1 MSLLSWII
9 ALIVVSGLGWLAWWL
24 LIESEGVYLG
34 RRVVIR
40 LYDLYAARYDD
51 IKRFR
56 PEADHQYLAQPIM
69 QRIAPVKT
77 PLMLDVATGTAR
89 LPIAML
95 RHAQFHGRVI
105 GVDLAKNM
113 LFKAAYKLGDEIDDR
128 TPLIWCPAE
137 TLPFDDDTFDVVTC
151 LEALEFMRDP
161 RAVLHECIRV
171 LRPGGILL
179 TANRISTRLMPG
191 KTWENDKIAE
201 ELLDAEMDEIEIEAW
216 QLDYNLVWAIKMGE
230 SAPTLSRPLTE
241 ILRCPRC
248 QQRELSRKPDRLTCD
263 NCGCEVPIE
272 YGVIAMAQLLHK

>member
-1 MSLLSWII
+1 VSLLWWII
-9 ALIVVSGLGWLAWWL
+9 ALLAISGIGWLLWWL

-34 RRVVIR
+34 RRVVIW

-51 IKRFR
+51 IKRYR

-69 QRIAPVKT
+69 QRIAPIKT

-95 RHAQFHGRVI
+95 RHPQFHGRVI

-113 LFKAAYKLGDEIDDR
+113 LFKAAYKLGDETDDR
-128 TPLIWCPAE
+128 APLIWCPAE
-137 TLPFDDDTFDVVTC
+137 NLPFDDDTFDVVTC
-151 LEALEFMRDP
+151 LEALEFMKDP

-179 TANRISTRLMPG
+179 TTNRISTRLMPG
-191 KTWENDKIAE
+191 KTWDNDRIAQ
-201 ELLDAEMDEIEIEAW
+201 ELLDADMDEIEIEAW
-216 QLDYNLVWAIKMGE
+216 QLDYNLVWGIRMG
-230 SAPTLSRPLTE
+230 SSMPTLSRPLTE

-248 QQRELSRKPDRLTCD
+248 GLRELRRTAAALSCD
-263 NCGCEVPIE
+263 GCGCEIPVTF
-272 YGVIAMAQLLHK
+272 GVIEMTPLLRG